1 LSFGNLVNVSGL
13 TLTLNG
19 RVSYVRFPRLFN
31 VSGALL
37 VTAAGNVNE
46 ITMHNPAELSTTL
59 SVTGMMGFDDISI
72 GDADYVPVL
81 VISSRIIVALLVM
94 VFFLLT

>member
-1 LSFGNLVNVSGL
+1 MSFGNLVNVSGL

-46 ITMHNPAELSTTL
+46 ITMHDPAELSTTL
-59 SVTGMMGFDDISI
+59 TVTGIMDFDDVLI
-72 GDADYVPVL
+72 GDAHYVLGL
-81 VISSRIIVALLVM
+81 VISSRIIFVLFAIL
-94 VFFLLT
+94 FFSA